1 VIKACDDPNLTWPEM
16 IELGIEASLKFLAA
30 EPAFARMCIV
40 DMFSAGPAAL
50 ERYLSAVRMI
60 ASFVDAG
67 RTMLEGREDVPE
79 SIANMVVGGAAV
91 VIRAEIV
98 DERTEMLPEVG
109 PDLLYAILVSYMD
122 KEEALE
128 RSERY
133 AERLGFVTS

>member
-1 VIKACDDPNLTWPEM
+1 M

-109 PDLLYAILVSYMD
+109 PDLLYATLVSYMD

>member
-1 VIKACDDPNLTWPEM
+1 
-16 IELGIEASLKFLAA
+16 
-30 EPAFARMCIV
+30 MCIV

-50 ERYLSAVRMI
+50 ERYLSAVLMI
-60 ASFVDAG
+60 SAFVDSG
-67 RTMLEGREDVPE
+67 RTMMPGREEVPE
-79 SIANMVVGGAAV
+79 SIASMVVGGAAV

-122 KEEALE
+122 RDEALE

-133 AERLGFVTS
+133 AERLGFVTSS